1 MSFNQHIGVTN
12 NPLTKDDPCW
22 ENYEMVGTKIQ
33 DGREVP
39 NCVPKKEKDDEP
51 VEKYNE
57 RVYFKELDKLTRR
70 NIPTFM
76 MSEHLTNKFGIE
88 LREAKQILQRYMRN
102 QKKDDESVE
111 KRRWP
116 RLGRI
121 IMTRGVADK
130 MNPEYWGNTPAGK
143 NRANKFKRD
152 VQRAMAQ
159 YKRGDWGMSGREDSK
174 LNDASVEEGSRI
186 LAVYNTV
193 EGKIWIITERG
204 HSRTTI
210 LFPSEY

>member
-1 MSFNQHIGVTN
+1 MSYNQYKGVIHKH
-12 NPLTKDDPCW
+12 LVKDDPCW
-22 ENYEMVGTKIQ
+22 ENYEMVGTKVQ
-33 DGREVP
+33 DGKEVP
-39 NCVPKKEKDDEP
+39 NCVPKQQKDDEP
-51 VEKYNE
+51 
-57 RVYFKELDKLTRR
+57 
-70 NIPTFM
+70 
-76 MSEHLTNKFGIE
+76 
-88 LREAKQILQRYMRN
+88 
-102 QKKDDESVE
+102 VE